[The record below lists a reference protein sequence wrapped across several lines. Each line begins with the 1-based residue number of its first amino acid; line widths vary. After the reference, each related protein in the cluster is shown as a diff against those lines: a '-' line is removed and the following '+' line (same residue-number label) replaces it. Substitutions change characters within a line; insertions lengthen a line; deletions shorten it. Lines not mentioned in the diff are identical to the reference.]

1 MVFPLDKTVFPAL
14 FPALIVTLVLIGSAN
29 ASSVPTDNTEYKS
42 AQSEYLSI
50 EVTAVTTGRA
60 NNWLEVSLSVW
71 SKDPLLKSVTVSGVA
86 QAGMTIK
93 PSQRVIKMQGGNK
106 GAARFRIHHP
116 VADWRKQK
124 PLVFTVTGD
133 GAHGTYRAQTIVKW
147 PEVAGHGELFHFP
160 DWKWLLMVVSLVL
173 LPLSF
178 RGVRQAIGRS
188 RRQIGDLRF
197 LLDMFV
203 LLVVEVF
210 IISKLDP
217 GSLLT
222 STTTT
227 GGDTASHFYTLLYL
241 KEVLLPAG
249 LVSGWTPGNYAG
261 FPILQF
267 YFPLD
272 FLFMTLLSGVMS
284 LQVAFK
290 LGSISGI
297 LLLPIAAYSMLR
309 LMRCPFPGPGIAAA
323 LTLPFLFNSSNSMW
337 GGNILSSLAGE
348 FSFSLSMALS
358 LILIGSLYR
367 GAREN
372 RGVIINAVL
381 VFLVGFSHGY
391 TLLFVEAMSI
401 FLLITPHGFFQ
412 RLVYLGKVYAL
423 AFGLLAFW
431 IVPLLAFTKYTTSY
445 DLVWTI
451 NSIMEVF
458 PPILIPSLVVGA
470 AGTIGLLIWSAFGFR
485 EARGEALPVI
495 GYLWFGLAMSVVF
508 FVAAPRIGVVDIR
521 YVPYGQLIGTMLAAT
536 TLGWLAWNF
545 RKWRVGWVL
554 LLTVLVASVVWTEQ
568 QPGPVSTWARWNYEG
583 FEAKSTWPIFEK
595 INAALKGDFNDPR
608 VVFEHSER
616 HNTFG
621 STRAFESL
629 PLFSGRATLEGLYM
643 QASISAP
650 FVFYIQSEVSQQK
663 SVPFP
668 QYSYSS
674 LNYSRARPRLEMFNV
689 GDLIIRSDFAKQA
702 IREASGYEL
711 RDTIGQYEL
720 WDLTTNR
727 DRYVEVLEHEPVLFP
742 TSTWKEDA
750 HRWFMEE
757 SLLPVH
763 LVFVDEEH
771 AAAFPPFNAYANS
784 MLDLPHIPIDAS
796 ACSVQEHIDNQQ
808 IEIETDCIGKPHIVK
823 MSYHPNWHVEG
834 ADKIYLVSP
843 SFMLIYP
850 NQSHVRMY
858 YAGGLWDRIG
868 KALTIAALFILL
880 LNIPLRWKNGLSC
893 WQLVVRRFPLDFSL
907 MPSLGIDPSPRT
919 RLVILTM
926 AVLIGGG
933 GITWG
938 SYVVYHANPNRIFNH
953 AIQLKDQK
961 RFEEAREGF
970 RIAIEELGRSDLAQS
985 AAYYI
990 GITYYLEKK
999 DKLSIAAFEDLVKR
1013 YPKSI
1018 WIPEAQY
1025 HIGLSLLRSGREQE
1039 GIARL
1044 QELTEK
1050 HIGTRWAGYAGD
1062 RLKEHKVPEPGTSDP
1077 ASENVTEMM
1086 GMAIDHF
1093 NHDRLRQARVLF
1105 AKIIEQFPDYEGAPQ
1120 AVAALALT
1128 YYKEGDCAST
1138 EQHYRALIDRYPG
1151 HRLVPEAWYHL
1162 GLCAERSG
1170 RAAAAQEYFIRLAKD
1185 YPDTVYGKQAGERVR
1200 E

>member
-1 MVFPLDKTVFPAL
+1 MAFPFDKTVFPAW
-14 FPALIVTLVLIGSAN
+14 FPVLIVTWVFLGTAN
-29 ASSVPTDNTEYKS
+29 ADSVPTGST
-42 AQSEYLSI
+42 QSEYLSI
-50 EVTAVTTGRA
+50 EATAVTVGRA

-71 SKDPLLKSVTVSGVA
+71 SKDPLLKSVTVSGAA
-86 QAGMTIK
+86 QVGVTIK
-93 PSQRVIKMQGGNK
+93 PPQLVISMQGGNQ
-106 GAARFRIHHP
+106 GAARFRIHNP
-116 VADWRKQK
+116 VAARHKQK

-133 GAHGTYRAQTIVKW
+133 GAHGTYRAQTVVTW
-147 PEVAGHGELFHFP
+147 STVTGRGELFHLP
-160 DWKWLLMVVSLVL
+160 DWKWLLMVLSFVL

-178 RGVRQAIGRS
+178 HGVRQAIGRS
-188 RRQIGDLRF
+188 FRQIRDLRF
-197 LLDMFV
+197 LLDLFV

-217 GSLLT
+217 GYLLT

-272 FLFMTLLSGVMS
+272 FLMMTLLSGVMS

-297 LLLPIAAYSMLR
+297 LLLPIAAYSMMR

-367 GAREN
+367 GVREN
-372 RGVIINAVL
+372 RGVIMNAVL

-391 TLLFVEAMSI
+391 TLLFAEAMSI
-401 FLLITPHGFFQ
+401 FLLITPHGFIQ
-412 RLVYLGKVYAL
+412 RLFYLGKVYAL

-431 IVPLLAFTKYTTSY
+431 IVPLLIFTKYTTSY

-451 NSIMEVF
+451 NSIMEIF
-458 PPILIPSLVVGA
+458 PPILIPTLVVGA
-470 AGTIGLLIWSAFGFR
+470 AGTIGLLTWSAFGFR
-485 EARGEALPVI
+485 EARGEALPMI

-508 FVAAPRIGVVDIR
+508 FVAAPSIGVVDIR
-521 YVPYGQLIGTMLAAT
+521 YVPYGQLIGTMLAAST
-536 TLGWLAWNF
+536 LAWVAWYF

-554 LLTVLVASVVWTEQ
+554 LCTVLVASVVWTEQ
-568 QPGPVSTWARWNYEG
+568 QPGPVSSWARWNYEG

-595 INAALKGDFNDPR
+595 INTALKGDFNDPR

-674 LNYSRARPRLEMFNV
+674 LNYSRARPRLELFNV
-689 GDLIIRSDFAKQA
+689 ADLIIRSDFAKKA

-711 RDTIGQYEL
+711 KETIGQYEL
-720 WDLTTNR
+720 WNLTTNR
-727 DRYVEVLEHEPVLFP
+727 NRYVEVLDLEPVLFS
-742 TSTWKEDA
+742 TSNWKEDA

-763 LVFVDEEH
+763 LVFVDEGH

-784 MLDLPHIPIDAS
+784 VLGLPQIPIDAS
-796 ACSVQEHIDNQQ
+796 KCSVQEHIDYQQ

-823 MSYHPNWHVEG
+823 MSYHPNWQVEG
-834 ADKIYLVSP
+834 ADRIYLVSP

-858 YAGGLWDRIG
+858 YGGGLWDRIG
-868 KALTIAALFILL
+868 KALTVAALFILL
-880 LNIPLRWKNGLSC
+880 INIPLRWKT
-893 WQLVVRRFPLDFSL
+893 
-907 MPSLGIDPSPRT
+907 I
-919 RLVILTM
+919 
-926 AVLIGGG
+926 
-933 GITWG
+933 
-938 SYVVYHANPNRIFNH
+938 
-953 AIQLKDQK
+953 
-961 RFEEAREGF
+961 
-970 RIAIEELGRSDLAQS
+970 
-985 AAYYI
+985 
-990 GITYYLEKK
+990 
-999 DKLSIAAFEDLVKR
+999 
-1013 YPKSI
+1013 
-1018 WIPEAQY
+1018 
-1025 HIGLSLLRSGREQE
+1025 
-1039 GIARL
+1039 
-1044 QELTEK
+1044 
-1050 HIGTRWAGYAGD
+1050 
-1062 RLKEHKVPEPGTSDP
+1062 
-1077 ASENVTEMM
+1077 
-1086 GMAIDHF
+1086 
-1093 NHDRLRQARVLF
+1093 
-1105 AKIIEQFPDYEGAPQ
+1105 
-1120 AVAALALT
+1120 
-1128 YYKEGDCAST
+1128 
-1138 EQHYRALIDRYPG
+1138 
-1151 HRLVPEAWYHL
+1151 
-1162 GLCAERSG
+1162 
-1170 RAAAAQEYFIRLAKD
+1170 
-1185 YPDTVYGKQAGERVR
+1185 
-1200 E
+1200 